1 MVPKISLI
9 NSNKKITTNIEKFS
23 EIVINMLNNEKLKK
37 KYENESKTFTYQ
49 SKFLKSSSLA
59 LIRGMGIERYCLPTL
74 IEYCIVILN

>member
-1 MVPKISLI
+1 
-9 NSNKKITTNIEKFS
+9 
-23 EIVINMLNNEKLKK
+23 MLNNEKLKK

-74 IEYCIVILN
+74 IEYCIVILNQNNPPPPLESPKKCN